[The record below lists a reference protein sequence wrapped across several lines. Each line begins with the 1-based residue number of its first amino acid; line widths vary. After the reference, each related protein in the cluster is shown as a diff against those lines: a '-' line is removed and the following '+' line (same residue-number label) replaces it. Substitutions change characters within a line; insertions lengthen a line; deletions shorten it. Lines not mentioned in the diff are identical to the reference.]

1 MQEERYADLYWD
13 RDPNEKKKFIAQLAP
28 IVLFTYNR
36 LEHTKQTIEALR
48 DNVYAAESELF
59 IYSDAPKNEEVAV
72 QVQAVRKYLHSID
85 GFKKIIIIERN
96 ENWGLAKNIIDGVTK
111 IVNQYGKIIVLED
124 DIVTS
129 KFFLKYMNDALK
141 VYKNEIR
148 VIEIN
153 GYSYPIDN
161 VDLPEAFFVKLG
173 GCWGWATWSDRWK
186 YFSREPQK
194 IKDSFTSEDIYKFNL
209 EGKAKN
215 YFFPQIVDNCEG
227 RLYTWA
233 IFWMVVV
240 FRRGYSLN
248 PAQPLCKNIGH
259 DASGIHCGNTNSF
272 DVELNFC
279 DIKNFP
285 IDVVQSDIA
294 HIRIGEFIQKISYI
308 PLWRKV
314 LHYVI
319 PRCALKVMK
328 WCYKRI
334 CSSISIKE
342 VK

>member
-13 RDPNEKKKFIAQLAP
+13 RDPEEKKKFIDQLAP

-36 LEHTKQTIEALR
+36 LEHTKQTVEALQ
-48 DNVYAAESELF
+48 DNVYASESELF
-59 IYSDAPKNEEVAV
+59 IYSDTPKNEDVAV
-72 QVQAVRKYLHSID
+72 QIQTVREYLHSIN
-85 GFKKIIIIERN
+85 GFKKITIVERE
-96 ENWGLAKNIIDGVTK
+96 ENWGLAKNIIDGVTR

-141 VYKNEIR
+141 IYENESK
-148 VIEIN
+148 VIMIN
-153 GYSYPIDN
+153 GYIYPIDN
-161 VDLPEAFFVKLG
+161 TALPETFFVKLG

-194 IKDSFTSEDIYKFNL
+194 IRDSFTDEDIYKFNF
-209 EGKAKN
+209 EGKAQG
-215 YFFPQIVDNCEG
+215 YFSQIVDNCEG

-248 PAQPLCKNIGH
+248 PAQPLCKNIGN
-259 DASGIHCGNTNSF
+259 DASGVHCGTTNSF
-272 DVELNFC
+272 DVELNFR
-279 DIKNFP
+279 DIKKFP
-285 IDVVQSDIA
+285 LDIVESDIA
-294 HIRIGEFIQKISYI
+294 HMRVGDFMQKISHI

-314 LHYVI
+314 LHHV
-319 PRCALKVMK
+319 
-328 WCYKRI
+328 KRWM
-334 CSSISIKE
+334 
-342 VK
+342 